1 MSGVEKWTCSCSHK
15 EIGTIYFLRGA
26 WGAIYGTSLLGVTS
40 CFTDSNS
47 SQKRKIHEGVNARHF
62 TLQNHNS
69 FYLDP
74 PQTEPLDLSNK
85 FKPAS
90 WHTTDSSG
98 HTTYVGIDIN
108 GRGSATVTYEGP
120 SPGIPYTP
128 GPPLRTPANHL
139 PNGSTRGTHH
149 TGATSANDTG
159 TPHYLSNGS
168 TRGTHHTGATSAN
181 DT

>member
-47 SQKRKIHEGVNARHF
+47 SPKRKIWSGEGIINKRP
-62 TLQNHNS
+62 TLQIPEPTPLLDGSLKQEVPQYVAQNHK

-74 PQTEPLDLSNK
+74 PQTEPLDLSSK

-90 WHTTDSSG
+90 WYTTDSSG
-98 HTTYVGIDIN
+98 QSVRVCIDSK
-108 GRGSATVTYEGP
+108 GGGSVPSAPRRIIFLMVQLGGLIILGLLQLMIPEPLIIP
-120 SPGIPYTP
+120 SPKKS
-128 GPPLRTPANHL
+128 H
-139 PNGSTRGTHH
+139 
-149 TGATSANDTG
+149 
-159 TPHYLSNGS
+159 
-168 TRGTHHTGATSAN
+168 
-181 DT
+181 

>member
-47 SQKRKIHEGVNARHF
+47 SQKRKIHRDVNARHF
-62 TLQNHNS
+62 TLQNPK

-74 PQTEPLDLSNK
+74 PQTEALDLSNK

-90 WHTTDSSG
+90 WYTTDSSG
-98 HTTYVGIDIN
+98 HSVYVSTNYYGGGGSLPSALRRIIFLMVQLGGLIILGLLQLMIPEPLIITYPKKS
-108 GRGSATVTYEGP
+108 R
-120 SPGIPYTP
+120 
-128 GPPLRTPANHL
+128 
-139 PNGSTRGTHH
+139 
-149 TGATSANDTG
+149 
-159 TPHYLSNGS
+159 
-168 TRGTHHTGATSAN
+168 
-181 DT
+181 

>member
-1 MSGVEKWTCSCSHK
+1 M
-15 EIGTIYFLRGA
+15 
-26 WGAIYGTSLLGVTS
+26 TS

-149 TGATSANDTG
+149 TGATSAND
-159 TPHYLSNGS
+159 P
-168 TRGTHHTGATSAN
+168 
-181 DT
+181 